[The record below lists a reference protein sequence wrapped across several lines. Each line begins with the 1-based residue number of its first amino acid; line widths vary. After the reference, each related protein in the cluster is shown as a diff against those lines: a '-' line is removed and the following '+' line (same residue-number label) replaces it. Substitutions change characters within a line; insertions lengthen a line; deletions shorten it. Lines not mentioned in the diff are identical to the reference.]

1 MPKKH
6 FVEKSINRLVGRAI
20 HQFNLL
26 EHGDRIMVAVSGG
39 ADSLVMLHFLMEWQ
53 KKAPISFEIFP
64 VYLDMGFDKL
74 NTLQTLQNHFKELS
88 LPFYIE
94 QTDIGSWSHGPSNRN
109 KSPCFLCSWRRRKR
123 LFELTQVMGCN
134 KIALGHNLDDMIETF
149 LMNIFYSGET
159 STMLPRQSMFKGLI
173 TLIRPLIRVEKKDIE
188 KQLKKEKLYQKI
200 LGNKLKKPT
209 EDEMKAYYQKHKKE
223 FTIPGKIKIQEYL
236 SNDPR
241 ALQAIKMQPMLML
254 QNVKITPRTIDPK
267 KTNPQLLQLIL
278 QTPVKEFTPIVN
290 LGKNQ
295 AAMFFVQSKGKSVTA
310 PYEQVKQNIF
320 MRMMKD
326 QEQANLIAYFEKK
339 KSEANI
345 KVLRKP

>member
-1 MPKKH
+1 MIKYFLAFVLIMSPLCAKTIGAIAMTVNGSPITLYEIKAFSKNAHIPKEDA
-6 FVEKSINRLVGRAI
+6 VNALIQEK
-20 HQFNLL
+20 
-26 EHGDRIMVAVSGG
+26 
-39 ADSLVMLHFLMEWQ
+39 
-53 KKAPISFEIFP
+53 
-64 VYLDMGFDKL
+64 
-74 NTLQTLQNHFKELS
+74 
-88 LPFYIE
+88 IE
-94 QTDIGSWSHGPSNRN
+94 QEEM
-109 KSPCFLCSWRRRKR
+109 RKQGIYVTPDEINQR
-123 LFELTQVMGCN
+123 LSFIAKQNNLTPEQFQA
-134 KIALGHNLDDMIETF
+134 ALKKEG
-149 LMNIFYSGET
+149 
-159 STMLPRQSMFKGLI
+159 K
-173 TLIRPLIRVEKKDIE
+173 TLHSLKKDIE

-254 QNVKITPRTIDPK
+254 QNVKITPKTIDPK

>member
-1 MPKKH
+1 MIKYFLAFVLIMSPLCAKTIGAIAMTVNGSPITLYEIKAFSKNAHIPKEDA
-6 FVEKSINRLVGRAI
+6 VNALIQEK
-20 HQFNLL
+20 
-26 EHGDRIMVAVSGG
+26 
-39 ADSLVMLHFLMEWQ
+39 
-53 KKAPISFEIFP
+53 
-64 VYLDMGFDKL
+64 
-74 NTLQTLQNHFKELS
+74 
-88 LPFYIE
+88 IE
-94 QTDIGSWSHGPSNRN
+94 QEEM
-109 KSPCFLCSWRRRKR
+109 RKQGIYVTPDEINQR
-123 LFELTQVMGCN
+123 LSFIAKQNNLTPEQFQA
-134 KIALGHNLDDMIETF
+134 ALKKEG
-149 LMNIFYSGET
+149 
-159 STMLPRQSMFKGLI
+159 K
-173 TLIRPLIRVEKKDIE
+173 TLHSLKKDIE

>member
-1 MPKKH
+1 MSPLLAKTIGAIAMTVNGNPITLYEIKAFSKNAHIPKEDA
-6 FVEKSINRLVGRAI
+6 VNALIQEK
-20 HQFNLL
+20 
-26 EHGDRIMVAVSGG
+26 
-39 ADSLVMLHFLMEWQ
+39 
-53 KKAPISFEIFP
+53 
-64 VYLDMGFDKL
+64 
-74 NTLQTLQNHFKELS
+74 
-88 LPFYIE
+88 IE
-94 QTDIGSWSHGPSNRN
+94 QEEMQKQGIYVTPDEINQRLSFIAKQN
-109 KSPCFLCSWRRRKR
+109 KMTPKQF
-123 LFELTQVMGCN
+123 QA
-134 KIALGHNLDDMIETF
+134 ALKKEGKTIES
-149 LMNIFYSGET
+149 L
-159 STMLPRQSMFKGLI
+159 
-173 TLIRPLIRVEKKDIE
+173 KKDIE
-188 KQLKKEKLYQKI
+188 KQLKKEKLYQRI

-209 EDEMKAYYQKHKKE
+209 EEEMKAYYKKHKKE

-254 QNVKITPRTIDPK
+254 QNVKITPRTIDPQ